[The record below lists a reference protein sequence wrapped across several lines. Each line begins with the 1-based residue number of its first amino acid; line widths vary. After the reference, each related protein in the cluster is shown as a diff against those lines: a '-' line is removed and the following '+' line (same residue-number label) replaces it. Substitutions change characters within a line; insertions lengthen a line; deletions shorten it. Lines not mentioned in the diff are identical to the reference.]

1 LRQTKGLYCN
11 KDQLQVAHHLNKFIF
26 MTAKIEN
33 KIEKRKRISKEE
45 ALSLLDEYHQ
55 DLFQAYWD
63 GIDKY
68 NIEINQTIPEA
79 RVRLNSVLL
88 NAKLTESFI
97 LHFPDRWSA
106 GKYGRIIFRWEGLSM
121 LIKKLNKNGKPSYIP
136 TLLSESIVSQL
147 QQPLFEDDSFKE
159 DAILIFGYT
168 KDKDGQ
174 IVNPRIVYYDN
185 APIWIIDKNDIISK
199 PASHGTLADSVD
211 VKLKEQKDEK
221 KKAE

>member
-1 LRQTKGLYCN
+1 M
-11 KDQLQVAHHLNKFIF
+11 AHHLNKFNF
-26 MTAKIEN
+26 MTAKIE
-33 KIEKRKRISKEE
+33 KKLEKRKRISKEE
-45 ALSLLDEYHQ
+45 ALAVLEEYHQ
-55 DLFQAYWD
+55 ELFQAYWD

-97 LHFPDRWSA
+97 LHFPDRWTA

-121 LIKKLNKNGKPSYIP
+121 LIKKVNKSGKPSYIP
-136 TLLSESIVSQL
+136 TLLSDSIVSQL
-147 QQPLFEDDSFKE
+147 QQPLFEDDAFKE

-174 IVNPRIVYYDN
+174 IVNPRIIYYDN
-185 APIWIIDKNDIISK
+185 GPIWMIDKDDIITTPVSQK
-199 PASHGTLADSVD
+199 AVSEEVD
-211 VKLKEQKDEK
+211 VKLKEQKEEK
-221 KKAE
+221 RKAE

>member
-1 LRQTKGLYCN
+1 
-11 KDQLQVAHHLNKFIF
+11 
-26 MTAKIEN
+26 MTAKTEN
-33 KIEKRKRISKEE
+33 KIEKRKRIDKEE
-45 ALSLLDEYHQ
+45 ALSLLKEYQ
-55 DLFQAYWD
+55 QELFQAYWD
-63 GIDKY
+63 GIERY

-97 LHFPDRWSA
+97 LHFPDRWTA
-106 GKYGRIIFRWEGLSM
+106 GKYGRIIFRWDGLSM

-136 TLLSESIVSQL
+136 TLLSDSIVNQL
-147 QQPLFEDDSFKE
+147 QQPLFEDDAFKE

-185 APIWIIDKNDIISK
+185 APLWIIDKNDLISK
-199 PASHGTLADSVD
+199 PASKGILTEDVD
-211 VKLKEQKDEK
+211 VKLKEQKDQK
-221 KKAE
+221 RKAE

>member
-1 LRQTKGLYCN
+1 
-11 KDQLQVAHHLNKFIF
+11 
-26 MTAKIEN
+26 MTAQIEN
-33 KIEKRKRISKEE
+33 KIEKRKRVSKDE
-45 ALSLLDEYHQ
+45 ALSLLKEYHQ
-55 DLFQAYWD
+55 ELFQAYWD

-97 LHFPDRWSA
+97 LHFPERWTA
-106 GKYGRIIFRWEGLSM
+106 GKYGRIIFRWEGVSM

-136 TLLSESIVSQL
+136 TLLSDSIVNQL
-147 QQPLFEDDSFKE
+147 QQPLFEDDAFKE

-185 APIWIIDKNDIISK
+185 APVWIIDKNDIISK
-199 PASHGTLADSVD
+199 PVSQETPTEDVD
-211 VKLKEQKDEK
+211 VKLKEQKEK
-221 KKAE
+221 KRKAE

>member
-1 LRQTKGLYCN
+1 MN
-11 KDQLQVAHHLNKFIF
+11 ANLN
-26 MTAKIEN
+26 N

-45 ALSLLDEYHQ
+45 ALSLLKEYHQ
-55 DLFQAYWD
+55 GLFDAYWD

-79 RVRLNSVLL
+79 RVRLDSVLL

-97 LHFPDRWSA
+97 LHFPDNWNT
-106 GKYGRIIFRWEGLSM
+106 GKYGRIIFRWEGVSM
-121 LIKKLNKNGKPSYIP
+121 LIKKLDKNGKPSYIP
-136 TLLSESIVSQL
+136 TILSDSIVNQL
-147 QQPLFEDDSFKE
+147 QIPLFDDEAAKE

-174 IVNPRIVYYDN
+174 IVDPRIVYYN
-185 APIWIIDKNDIISK
+185 NGPKWIISRDDITSK
-199 PASHGTLADSVD
+199 PISQDIPAEDINVR
-211 VKLKEQKDEK
+211 LKEKEEK

>member
-1 LRQTKGLYCN
+1 
-11 KDQLQVAHHLNKFIF
+11 
-26 MTAKIEN
+26 MTAKTEN
-33 KIEKRKRISKEE
+33 KIEKRKRIDKEE
-45 ALSLLDEYHQ
+45 ALSLLKEYQ
-55 DLFQAYWD
+55 QELFQAYWD
-63 GIDKY
+63 GIERY

-97 LHFPDRWSA
+97 LHFPDRWTA
-106 GKYGRIIFRWEGLSM
+106 GKYGRIIFRWDGLSM

-136 TLLSESIVSQL
+136 TLLSDSIVNQL
-147 QQPLFEDDSFKE
+147 QQPLFEDDAFKE

-185 APIWIIDKNDIISK
+185 APLWIIDKNDLISK
-199 PASHGTLADSVD
+199 PASKGVLTEDVD
-211 VKLKEQKDEK
+211 VKLKEQKDQK
-221 KKAE
+221 RKAE

>member
-1 LRQTKGLYCN
+1 
-11 KDQLQVAHHLNKFIF
+11 
-26 MTAKIEN
+26 MTAKTEN
-33 KIEKRKRISKEE
+33 KIEKRKRIDKEE
-45 ALSLLDEYHQ
+45 ALSLLKEYQ
-55 DLFQAYWD
+55 QELFQAYCD
-63 GIDKY
+63 GIERY

-97 LHFPDRWSA
+97 LHFPDRWTA
-106 GKYGRIIFRWEGLSM
+106 GKYGRIIFRWDGLSM

-136 TLLSESIVSQL
+136 TLLSDSIVNQL
-147 QQPLFEDDSFKE
+147 QQPLFEDDAFKE

-185 APIWIIDKNDIISK
+185 APLWIIDKNDLISK
-199 PASHGTLADSVD
+199 PASKGVLTEDVD
-211 VKLKEQKDEK
+211 VKLKEQKDQK
-221 KKAE
+221 RKAE

>member
-1 LRQTKGLYCN
+1 
-11 KDQLQVAHHLNKFIF
+11 
-26 MTAKIEN
+26 MTAKTEN
-33 KIEKRKRISKEE
+33 KIEKRKRIDKEE
-45 ALSLLDEYHQ
+45 ALSLLKEYQ
-55 DLFQAYWD
+55 QELFQAYWD
-63 GIDKY
+63 GIERY

-97 LHFPDRWSA
+97 LHFPDRWTA
-106 GKYGRIIFRWEGLSM
+106 GKYGRIIFRWDGLSM

-136 TLLSESIVSQL
+136 TLLSDSIINQL
-147 QQPLFEDDSFKE
+147 QQPLFEDDAFKE

-185 APIWIIDKNDIISK
+185 APLWIIDKNDLISK
-199 PASHGTLADSVD
+199 PASKGVLTEDVD
-211 VKLKEQKDEK
+211 VKLKEQKDQK
-221 KKAE
+221 RKAE

>member
-1 LRQTKGLYCN
+1 M
-11 KDQLQVAHHLNKFIF
+11 AHRLNKLIF
-26 MTAKIEN
+26 MTAKINN

-45 ALSLLDEYHQ
+45 ALSLLNEYHQ

-63 GIDKY
+63 GINKY

-97 LHFPDRWSA
+97 LHFPDRWSTA
-106 GKYGRIIFRWEGLSM
+106 KYGRIIFRWEGVSM

-136 TLLSESIVSQL
+136 TLLSDSIVSQL
-147 QQPLFEDDSFKE
+147 QQPLFEDDTFKE
-159 DAILIFGYT
+159 DAILVFGYT

-185 APIWIIDKNDIISK
+185 APIWIIDTNDIISK
-199 PASHGTLADSVD
+199 PISQEALTDGVD
-211 VKLKEQKDEK
+211 VKLKEQKDEE

>member
-1 LRQTKGLYCN
+1 
-11 KDQLQVAHHLNKFIF
+11 
-26 MTAKIEN
+26 MTAKTEN
-33 KIEKRKRISKEE
+33 KIEKRKRIDKEE
-45 ALSLLDEYHQ
+45 ALSLLKEYQ
-55 DLFQAYWD
+55 QELFQAYWD
-63 GIDKY
+63 GIERY

-97 LHFPDRWSA
+97 LHFPDRWTA
-106 GKYGRIIFRWEGLSM
+106 GKYGRIIFRWDGLSM

-136 TLLSESIVSQL
+136 TLLSDSIVNQL
-147 QQPLFEDDSFKE
+147 QQPLFEDDAFKE

-185 APIWIIDKNDIISK
+185 APLWMIDKNDLISK
-199 PASHGTLADSVD
+199 PASKGVLTEDVD
-211 VKLKEQKDEK
+211 VKLKEQKDQK
-221 KKAE
+221 RKAE